1 MRLVPVS
8 VRAIGKRLA
17 RTIYSETGQPLLE
30 AGVTLT
36 ERYIEALGARGI
48 QGIYVED
55 PLMPDIDP
63 AQDALSEG
71 TRVDATVA
79 VRKVFERVGE
89 HENVPIREVVP
100 VVEAIVDELLAGD
113 STSMGLYLIRDY
125 DQFIFVH
132 SVNVC
137 TYSVALGSRLGLDKN
152 KLVELGTGALLH
164 DLGTIRF
171 PEGLA
176 DKVPGEMSESE
187 RVIYEQHTVD
197 GYNMMRSNPA
207 VSLLSA
213 HVAFQ
218 HHERWDG
225 QGFPRRLR
233 GEDIHLYGRI
243 VAVADAFDDLTSRR
257 ASGDEPIPE
266 VKAGAIL
273 LREAGSAY
281 DPRLVSMF
289 LKQLALYPAGTI
301 VRLSNGFLGV
311 VSRTVLGQPLR
322 PWVRVLADARNE
334 PLEPFELSLAE
345 NKHLEI
351 VEVLPEY
358 PEEIPGAGVAVAGVA
373 RSNPQR

>member
-1 MRLVPVS
+1 MRIVPVS
-8 VRAIGKRLA
+8 ARAIGKRLA

-36 ERYIEALGARGI
+36 DRYIEALEARGI

-55 PLMPDIDP
+55 PLIPDIDP
-63 AQDALSEG
+63 AQDALSER

-89 HENVPIREVVP
+89 DASVPIREVVP
-100 VVEAIVDELLAGD
+100 VVEAIVEELLAGD

-137 TYSVALGSRLGLDKN
+137 TYSIALGSKLGLNKN

-164 DLGTIRF
+164 DLGTIRL

-176 DKVPGEMSESE
+176 DKAPSEMSESE

-233 GEDIHLYGRI
+233 AEDIHLYGRI
-243 VAVADAFDDLTSRR
+243 VAVADAFDNLTSRR
-257 ASGDEPIPE
+257 PSEGEPMPE
-266 VKAGAIL
+266 VKAGAML
-273 LREAGSAY
+273 LREAGSAF

-289 LKQLALYPAGTI
+289 LKQLALYPVGTI

-322 PWVRVLADARNE
+322 PWVRVLADAHNE
-334 PLEPFELSLAE
+334 QLEPFELSLVE

-351 VEVLPEY
+351 QEVLADY
-358 PEEIPGAGVAVAGVA
+358 PGEMPGGGVVAGTSV
-373 RSNPQR
+373 RSNQQG